1 MEVGANLPPLK
12 SDIIEEKKRELEEY
26 QELKKIKAQAR
37 EEKRQNKI
45 RDKEARELKRSAAD
59 LDDMIQT

>member
-12 SDIIEEKKRELEEY
+12 NEIIQEKKRELEEY

-37 EEKRQNKI
+37 EEKRLSKI
-45 RDKEARELKRSAAD
+45 RDKEAREQRRSTAD